1 MNNITKDGNTLL
13 PTGYKQWRKGIEK
26 LIDTAKLKTAISVN
40 MGTLSLY
47 WNIGKSILQKQEQE
61 GWGKQVIEQ
70 LSKDL
75 ISRYPDDRGYSIRN
89 LRYMKRF
96 ASEYPDFPILQVSLA
111 ELKKLPILQATLA
124 ELENE
129 GKEYVQIPLAQIS
142 WYHHISLLSKVKDE
156 AQRAYYITETAQ
168 NGWSRDV
175 MLLQIGNG
183 YIHAKGHTINNF
195 EQTLPPL
202 QSDLARYIFKD
213 PYNFSF
219 IGTVALQNELDIE
232 KSLTSKITD
241 FLLEMGR
248 GFAYIGRQYHI
259 SVDGDDYYIDLLMY
273 HLKLHCY
280 VVVELKAVEFKPE
293 FVSKL
298 NFYISAVDDIVKS
311 PEDKPTIGLLLCR
324 TKSNKKAEFSLRGI
338 TQPMGIAQY
347 ETEKLFA
354 DVASALPQ
362 IEEIEEKLEESE
374 EKTDKE

>member
-13 PTGYKQWRKGIEK
+13 PTGYNQWRKDIEN

-40 MGTLSLY
+40 LGTLSLY

>member
-1 MNNITKDGNTLL
+1 MNEIMNANTDLL
-13 PTGYKQWRKGIEK
+13 PDGYAEWRKDIEH
-26 LIDTAKLKTAISVN
+26 LIEVAKLRTAINVN
-40 MGTLSLY
+40 ADTLALY
-47 WNIGKSILQKQEQE
+47 WTLGKRILAQQRQL
-61 GWGKQVIEQ
+61 GWGANIISK
-70 LSKDL
+70 LSVDL
-75 ISRYPDDRGYSIRN
+75 SQKFPNDRGYSLSN
-89 LRYMKRF
+89 LKSMRRF
-96 ASEYPDFPILQVSLA
+96 AEAYPDFPFLQVPLA
-111 ELKKLPILQATLA
+111 KMENIPIGQVALDQF
-124 ELENE
+124 
-129 GKEYVQIPLAQIS
+129 KEDDKGFVQVPLAQIT
-142 WYHHISLLSKVKDE
+142 WYHHISLLSKVKDIAE
-156 AQRAYYITETAQ
+156 RAYYITETAQ

-175 MLLQIGNG
+175 MLMQIANG
-183 YIHAKGHTINNF
+183 YIYAKGHAINNF

-202 QSDLARYIFKD
+202 QSDLAKYIFKD

-219 IGTVALQNELDIE
+219 LGTVALQNELDIE
-232 KSLTSKITD
+232 KTLTSKITD